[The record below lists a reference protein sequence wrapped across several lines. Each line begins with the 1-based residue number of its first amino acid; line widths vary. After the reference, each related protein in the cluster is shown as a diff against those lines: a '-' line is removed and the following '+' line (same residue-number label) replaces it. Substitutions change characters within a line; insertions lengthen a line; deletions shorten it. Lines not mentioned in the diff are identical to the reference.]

1 MLDDITTPTLLLDE
15 TVCRNNIRQMAEKAR
30 QCGVRLRP
38 HMKTPQSIE
47 VGRWL
52 RDYGI
57 DAITVS
63 SFRMAEY
70 FAEDGW
76 EEITVAFPVNIREM
90 EVIKRLSLRIRLN
103 VTLENLEG
111 ARALQEQLDGSI
123 SVWVKLNIG
132 NNRTGLLPGDT
143 ARLDPL
149 MDYLAQAEK
158 LDFCGFIGH
167 AGQSY
172 ADRGAAAIAETHQ
185 SSLQAMQSVR
195 ERYQN
200 RFPQLEISV
209 GDTPTASVM
218 DEFPGVDEL
227 RPGNFLFYDLMQ
239 WQIGA
244 CSVHDIAVAMACPV
258 VAKHPDRSEVVLYG
272 GAIHFS
278 KDYLTFS
285 DGTPFYGLAAK
296 RGENGWVRL
305 HPQTYLRKLSQE
317 HGILRLPEDLID
329 DIEIGS
335 LMMILPIHSC
345 LTANLMQGYRLMN
358 GRRIGMMPT

>member
-1 MLDDITTPTLLLDE
+1 MFDDITTPTLLLDE
-15 TVCRNNIRQMAEKAR
+15 TVCRNNICRMAEKAR
-30 QCGVRLRP
+30 LCGIRLRP

-76 EEITVAFPVNIREM
+76 EDITVAFPVNIREM
-90 EVIKRLSLRIRLN
+90 EAIKRLSQRIRLN
-103 VTLENLEG
+103 VTVENVEG
-111 ARALQEQLDGSI
+111 ARALQGQLNGSI

-132 NNRTGLLPGDT
+132 NNRTGLLPGDK

-172 ADRGAAAIAETHQ
+172 ADQGEAAITETHQ

-218 DEFPGVDEL
+218 NEFPGVDEI

-244 CSVHDIAVAMACPV
+244 CSLGDIAVAMACPV

-272 GAIHFS
+272 GAVHFS
-278 KDYLTFS
+278 KDHLAFP
-285 DGTPFYGLAAK
+285 DGQPFYGLAAK
-296 RGENGWVRL
+296 RGENGWELL
-305 HPQTYLRKLSQE
+305 HPKAYLRKLSQE
-317 HGILRLPEDLID
+317 HGILRLPKDLFDGIA
-329 DIEIGS
+329 IGS
-335 LMMILPIHSC
+335 LLMILPVHSC
-345 LTANLMQGYRLMN
+345 LTANLMKGYRLMD
-358 GRRIGMMPT
+358 GRNIGMMPG

>member
-1 MLDDITTPTLLLDE
+1 MFDDITTPTLLLDE
-15 TVCRNNIRQMAEKAR
+15 TVCRNNIRRMAEKAR
-30 QCGVRLRP
+30 QCGIRLRP
-38 HMKTPQSIE
+38 HMKTPQSVE

-70 FAEDGW
+70 FAADGW
-76 EEITVAFPVNIREM
+76 ENITVAFPINIREM
-90 EVIKRLSLRIRLN
+90 EAIKRLSLHIRLN

-111 ARALQEQLDGSI
+111 ARALQELLDGSVR
-123 SVWVKLNIG
+123 VWVKLNIG

-158 LDFCGFIGH
+158 LNFCGFIGH
-167 AGQSY
+167 SGQSY

-195 ERYQN
+195 ERYQS
-200 RFPQLEISV
+200 RFQQLEISV
-209 GDTPTASVM
+209 GDTPTASLM

-278 KDYLTFS
+278 KDYLTFP
-285 DGTPFYGLAAK
+285 DAPPFYGLAAK
-296 RGENGWVRL
+296 RGENGWERL
-305 HPQTYLRKLSQE
+305 HPKAYLRKLSQE
-317 HGILRLPEDLID
+317 HGILRLSEELID

-345 LTANLMQGYRLMN
+345 LTANLMKGYRLMD